1 MEAYQLYLNEQGL
14 APTTVKNHIRNMTNY
29 SYPLDASEEDT
40 LGFLEQYKEGS
51 PRKTIAAAVSKYRT
65 YKGYPNELIRAFLKG
80 SVENALALN
89 KKNTETMT
97 LPTWEELNE
106 TQDSYFEKSK
116 YKEFVVMY
124 LLLNLNVRNL
134 DLVAR
139 VTYETPEE
147 TGNYL
152 IVSNG
157 FVLYLRNNY
166 KTFKTYGQL
175 SNVIKDKRFLYAVGL
190 IDSLLTETQL
200 LHIQVKKITKGWTE
214 TQVMKVAVKHA
225 SSIGQMDTLSKNRG
239 TSLPVM
245 AQSYNVEG
253 FVDK

>member
-1 MEAYQLYLNEQGL
+1 
-14 APTTVKNHIRNMTNY
+14 
-29 SYPLDASEEDT
+29 
-40 LGFLEQYKEGS
+40 
-51 PRKTIAAAVSKYRT
+51 
-65 YKGYPNELIRAFLKG
+65 
-80 SVENALALN
+80 
-89 KKNTETMT
+89 
-97 LPTWEELNE
+97 
-106 TQDSYFEKSK
+106 
-116 YKEFVVMY
+116 MY

-147 TGNYL
+147 TGNWL

>member
-29 SYPLDASEEDT
+29 SHPLDASEEDT
-40 LGFLEQYKEGS
+40 LEFLEQYKEGS
-51 PRKTIAAAVSKYRT
+51 PKKTITAAVSKYRT
-65 YKGYPNELIRAFLKG
+65 YKGYPNELIRAFLKE

-147 TGNYL
+147 TGNWL

-157 FVLYLRNNY
+157 FVVYLRNNY

-225 SSIGQMDTLSKNRG
+225 SSIGQMDSLSKNRG